1 MPYDGDLSELGS
13 GASNDP
19 DDPAHA
25 HEFGEGGISQAHAS
39 RLADEIL
46 ADPHTAP
53 PSNGVK
59 PGPRRNRHLD
69 GFGGRNNA

>member
-1 MPYDGDLSELGS
+1 MSWSEDDDGLRS
-13 GASNDP
+13 GAANSDEYEMTFG
-19 DDPAHA
+19 H
-25 HEFGEGGISQAHAS
+25 HGEGGITSKQAA
-39 RLADEIL
+39 RIADEVM
-46 ADPHTAP
+46 ANPHTAP